1 MAFCN
6 KCGAPL
12 EEGAKFCNVCG
23 TPTGEQP
30 AKAAQPAA
38 QPAAAAAPA
47 APKKNFITD
56 TPDHTS
62 AFTDE
67 ERAKGKALSILSYLW
82 FLVLIPAF
90 AGRDSRYVRFHVKQ
104 GLVLSMATSAYLYVQ
119 NILLD
124 IFQALLWNFIVLKI
138 IYVFIAV
145 CLWFVFTV
153 FIALMVLGIIYAA
166 KGKAKELPIV
176 GLCFPRKKAET
187 EEEAK

>member
-12 EEGAKFCNVCG
+12 DEGVKFCKTCG
-23 TPTGEQP
+23 TPVGGARPSER
-30 AKAAQPAA
+30 AAQP
-38 QPAAAAAPA
+38 QAAAPA
-47 APKKNFITD
+47 QPKKNFITD
-56 TPDHTS
+56 TPDHTA
-62 AFTDE
+62 AFTADE
-67 ERAKGKALSILSYLW
+67 IAKGKGLSILSYIW

-124 IFQALLWNFIVLKI
+124 LLKLILWNFIVFKI
-138 IYVFIAV
+138 LYVFIAV
-145 CLWFVFTV
+145 CLWVVFTA

-166 KGKAKELPIV
+166 KGKAKELPII
-176 GLCFPRKKAET
+176 GLCFPRKKDEQ
-187 EEEAK
+187 